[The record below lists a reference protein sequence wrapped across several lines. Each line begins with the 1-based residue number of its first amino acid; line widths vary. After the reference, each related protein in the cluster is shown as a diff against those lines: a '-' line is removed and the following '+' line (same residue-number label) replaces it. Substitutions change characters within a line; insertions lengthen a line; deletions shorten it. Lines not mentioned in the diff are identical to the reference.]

1 MKFILGKKLEMTQ
14 IFKDDKVI
22 PVTLIEAGPCFI
34 TQIKT
39 KEKDG
44 YDALQIGFEKLK
56 PKKVKKTLKNKPY
69 RYLREF
75 RLRPTRHP
83 LLSPS
88 HPKEEEKEYKIGQ
101 KIDVSIFKE
110 GEKVEISGIS
120 KGKGFQGAVKRW
132 GFSGRDATH
141 GVKHEHRTLGSVGV
155 SDAERVFKGKKMPGR
170 MGGERVTVKNLEIV
184 KVDPENNLIVVRG
197 AVPGRRGTLLEIKS

>member
-75 RLRPTRHP
+75 
-83 LLSPS
+83 
-88 HPKEEEKEYKIGQ
+88 KIRESGIGNYELGQ
-101 KIDVSIFKE
+101 RIDVSVFKE
-110 GEKVEISGIS
+110 GDKVKISGVS

-184 KVDPENNLIVVRG
+184 EVDPENNLIAVKG
-197 AVPGRRGTLLEIKS
+197 AVPGRRGTLLEIRS

>member
-75 RLRPTRHP
+75 
-83 LLSPS
+83 
-88 HPKEEEKEYKIGQ
+88 KIRESGIGNYELGQ
-101 KIDVSIFKE
+101 RIDVSVFKE
-110 GEKVEISGIS
+110 GDKVKISGVS
-120 KGKGFQGAVKRW
+120 KGKGFQGAVKRL
-132 GFSGRDATH
+132 S
-141 GVKHEHRTLGSVGV
+141 
-155 SDAERVFKGKKMPGR
+155 
-170 MGGERVTVKNLEIV
+170 
-184 KVDPENNLIVVRG
+184 LIH
-197 AVPGRRGTLLEIKS
+197 I